1 MTVYSERK
9 IVATEFEKF
18 DWAVTAVTVM
28 ERVTSIAL
36 FKKDPSQPGGQMK
49 IMSYSLEQQTE
60 REYYNG
66 YSARNVVIQVSFH
79 TEQIERQI

>member
-1 MTVYSERK
+1 M
-9 IVATEFEKF
+9 ATEFEKF

-66 YSARNVVIQVSFH
+66 YSARNVVIQVSFQ
-79 TEQIERQI
+79 TGQIERQVELFFCDV